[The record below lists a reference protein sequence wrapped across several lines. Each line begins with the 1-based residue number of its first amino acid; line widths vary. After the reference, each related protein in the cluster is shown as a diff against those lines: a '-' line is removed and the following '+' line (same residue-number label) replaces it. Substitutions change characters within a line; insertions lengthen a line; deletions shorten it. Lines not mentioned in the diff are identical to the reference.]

1 MTRVVFI
8 ILISFL
14 SAQGFSQTS
23 DLGNWL
29 IYFGNKKID
38 KDWNWHHE
46 VQYRNY
52 NAIGDLEQFLLRTGI
67 GYNLTENNNNILL
80 GYGFI
85 NSQNYIPTTD
95 EKKEVNEHRIY
106 QQFITRQKIGRVNVQ
121 HRYRFEQ
128 RWIESQD
135 FRMRFRYFLALNVPI
150 NNKEMIEKTF
160 YLRSYNEIFLNHK
173 NNVFDRNRLYGG
185 VGFKL
190 NKLAR
195 FEIGYMNQFLSNGNR
210 DQINLITFLLL
221 GLGLVSCKNETSKDQ
236 ATNQST
242 EVQQEKVV
250 GLVQEVL
257 TKEEQEALTPNMVIQ
272 SLKEG
277 NERFMRNDLTARDH
291 SEQVRKSTN
300 AQFPKAIVLSCVDSR
315 IPVEDVFDRGIG
327 DIFVAR
333 VAGNFVNEDIL
344 GSMEFACKV
353 SGSKLVL
360 VMGHEHCGA
369 VKAAVDD
376 VKLGNITPMLSKIRP
391 AVDTIEYD
399 GDRTSKNQE
408 FVHMACESNVK
419 NTIEQIRKNSPILK
433 EMEDNGEIKIIGAVY
448 DMDDGSVDFL
458 K

>member
-1 MTRVVFI
+1 
-8 ILISFL
+8 
-14 SAQGFSQTS
+14 
-23 DLGNWL
+23 
-29 IYFGNKKID
+29 
-38 KDWNWHHE
+38 
-46 VQYRNY
+46 
-52 NAIGDLEQFLLRTGI
+52 
-67 GYNLTENNNNILL
+67 
-80 GYGFI
+80 
-85 NSQNYIPTTD
+85 
-95 EKKEVNEHRIY
+95 
-106 QQFITRQKIGRVNVQ
+106 
-121 HRYRFEQ
+121 
-128 RWIESQD
+128 
-135 FRMRFRYFLALNVPI
+135 
-150 NNKEMIEKTF
+150 
-160 YLRSYNEIFLNHK
+160 
-173 NNVFDRNRLYGG
+173 
-185 VGFKL
+185 
-190 NKLAR
+190 
-195 FEIGYMNQFLSNGNR
+195 MNQFLSNGNR